1 MDQRCALLAET
12 DCGSRNDT
20 SPRANQKQ
28 LYYRSFCHRR
38 TLVMAAES
46 GEVMSAGQVG
56 PLTQSTGGRPR
67 TPLRNSPPPS
77 DGIQP
82 PGTGEHA

>member
-1 MDQRCALLAET
+1 MCVLLVQT

-28 LYYRSFCHRR
+28 LYCRSFYHKR
-38 TLVMAAES
+38 TSVMAAEG
-46 GEVMSAGQVG
+46 GEEASAGQVG
-56 PLTQSTGGRPR
+56 PPTQSTGGRPR

-77 DGIQP
+77 VGIQP

>member
-1 MDQRCALLAET
+1 
-12 DCGSRNDT
+12 
-20 SPRANQKQ
+20 
-28 LYYRSFCHRR
+28 
-38 TLVMAAES
+38 MAAES

-56 PLTQSTGGRPR
+56 PPTQSTGGRPH
-67 TPLRNSPPPS
+67 TPLRNSRPPS